1 MVMKL
6 GKSQYTFVHKRQVF
20 QTQPQ
25 CFSPFQAQ
33 MFLKG
38 KGSVLRHKKSIPK
51 FGCPRSPERQ
61 PKKPQRVTLSKKIMW
76 WVSFSTI
83 IVCIIKF
90 VCLNF
95 VCLKFVFG
103 GNVFD
108 VNFF

>member
-51 FGCPRSPERQ
+51 FGSLMLPERQ
-61 PKKPQRVTLSKKIMW
+61 PKKPQRVTLFKKNY
-76 WVSFSTI
+76 VVGKFSTI
-83 IVCIIKF
+83 ILCIIK
-90 VCLNF
+90 NEG
-95 VCLKFVFG
+95 LKFVF
-103 GNVFD
+103 
-108 VNFF
+108 

>member
-1 MVMKL
+1 
-6 GKSQYTFVHKRQVF
+6 
-20 QTQPQ
+20 
-25 CFSPFQAQ
+25 

-61 PKKPQRVTLSKKIMW
+61 PKKPQRVTLFKKIMW

-83 IVCIIKF
+83 IVCIIK
-90 VCLNF
+90 NEG
-95 VCLKFVFG
+95 LKFVFG

-108 VNFF
+108 VNFFLRIGLIGILSI